1 MLKIVS
7 VKKAIVEKLKSLN
20 IKIVANEIR
29 SGFEKP
35 AFFIQII
42 PIEMASDPS
51 FSNSTLLVNIHYFSK
66 EKTEL
71 ENLKMIDKL
80 NILFQD
86 CILEIDVG
94 ELTIEEKSVEI
105 YENVLQYK
113 FNLQV
118 VEIIEEDESKYEFME
133 ELEMNI

>member
-20 IKIVANEIR
+20 IKTVANEIR
-29 SGFEKP
+29 SGFKKP

-51 FSNSTLLVNIHYFSK
+51 FSNSTLLVNIHYFSE

-86 CILEIDVG
+86 CILEIDGG

>member
-51 FSNSTLLVNIHYFSK
+51 FLNSTLLVNIHYFSK

-80 NILFQD
+80 NVLFQD
-86 CILEIDVG
+86 CVLEIDGG

-118 VEIIEEDESKYEFME
+118 VEIIEEDESKYELMK

>member
-7 VKKAIVEKLKSLN
+7 VKKAIVEKLKSLD

-35 AFFIQII
+35 AFFVQII
-42 PIEMASDPS
+42 PIEMSSDPN
-51 FSNSTLLVNIHYFSK
+51 FSNSILLINIHYFSK

-80 NILFQD
+80 NVLFKD
-86 CILEIDVG
+86 CILEIDGG

-118 VEIIEEDESKYEFME
+118 IEIIEEDESEYEFME

>member
-66 EKTEL
+66 EK
-71 ENLKMIDKL
+71 
-80 NILFQD
+80 
-86 CILEIDVG
+86 
-94 ELTIEEKSVEI
+94 
-105 YENVLQYK
+105 
-113 FNLQV
+113 
-118 VEIIEEDESKYEFME
+118 
-133 ELEMNI
+133 